1 MRIIPSGSGCVKQT
15 IITPTITVIM
25 MNKTNVPT
33 FLSAGCVD
41 HHEYSLI
48 KYLDDVISKEN
59 KHTKVLVALD
69 LSWLGE
75 FVLNFDVVDF

>member
-15 IITPTITVIM
+15 IITPTTIVIM
-25 MNKTNVPT
+25 MKKTNLAT
-33 FLSAGCVD
+33 FISTGCVD

-59 KHTKVLVALD
+59 KHTKVLVALE
-69 LSWLGE
+69 LS
-75 FVLNFDVVDF
+75 